1 MEQKEDIYG
10 KTGENQTKSG
20 VRLSNTRQAVE
31 EAGAQTTTRVHV
43 PQAHKRQRGGR
54 RTSEGFC

>member
-10 KTGENQTKSG
+10 KTGENQTESG
-20 VRLSNTRQAVE
+20 VRLSDTRQAVE
-31 EAGAQTTTRVHV
+31 AGGAQTTTRVPL

-54 RTSEGFC
+54 RMSEGFG